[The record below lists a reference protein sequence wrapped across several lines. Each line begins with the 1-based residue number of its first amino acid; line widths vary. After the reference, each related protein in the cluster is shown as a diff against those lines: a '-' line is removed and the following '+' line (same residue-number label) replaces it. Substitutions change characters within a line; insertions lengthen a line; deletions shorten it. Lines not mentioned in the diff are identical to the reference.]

1 MQKRVSAEATVA
13 GVNGDLFSWTD
24 GHPTGALIRGGILD
38 SGPVDFRSSVG
49 VDTDGVLHVERVR
62 LAGTWQGSGQR
73 RILGINEVPRANRT
87 TLYTRAWGA
96 RTPAE
101 NGGAQAIIQP
111 FPATKPNTPLTG
123 VVTQYVTGGNQPIPP
138 DGAVLVARGAQA
150 GFLSAE
156 APIGANLTVLLTLTP
171 PWANVLEAV
180 GGGPIVVREGKPVY
194 RSLEG
199 FTTDQL
205 AYRHPRTGVGQ
216 TADGRILLVAVDG
229 RQPGYSTGL
238 TNFELALT
246 MMRLGCVTASALDAG
261 GSTTMAFDGKLLN
274 RPSDPGGERAGRR
287 GTHALLLR
295 RLRAGPTCPRPV
307 AERRRCRR
315 RADLRLQAR
324 APRDRDGDADRPRG
338 DRHPAG
344 LGLARARHLQVQLD
358 GEGQPEGA
366 WTFRAVAD
374 DDLGRHSI
382 ADRQFGLNNTL
393 GFVTASSEPPSC
405 HGEVQARP
413 ACAGCAAHRDARRR
427 HREDPRHPKLL
438 RRRRDDLVAWPTR
451 PLRLQRHRHERGRS
465 GGAHRSFPAPPASL
479 RRVPVAG
486 VTSSLTSLIGNHG
499 LYAVFFLMAID
510 AVFPAASELVMVY
523 AGALA
528 AGAFSGQHV
537 DLFGARIS
545 SHAWAYV
552 AMALA
557 GTLGYFVGALVGWAI
572 GRYGGRPLLE
582 RHGRWFHLDER
593 QARACRALVR
603 PLGRPRG
610 PDRPGHARV
619 RSFISIPAGIFRMP
633 FLRYTRV
640 DADRVG
646 GLGLCACRS
655 RVWARQQLRALSPR
669 LPLRRTTPWPRR
681 SWRWRRI

>member
-1 MQKRVSAEATVA
+1 VVRRAVIFALFAGLFVAPEAFPTVPIRGQTLAPGVVYSRQVEFTAHGPVVIHVISAPKPTGLYALKPVLSNNTILGRERVTSMQKRVSGEATVA

-38 SGPVDFRSSVG
+38 SGPVDFRSSIG

-73 RILGINEVPRANRT
+73 RILGINEMPRANRT

-96 RTPAE
+96 RTPVE
-101 NGGAQAIIQP
+101 NSGAQAIIQP
-111 FPATKPNTPLTG
+111 FPATKPNAPLTG

-156 APIGANLTVLLTLTP
+156 APVGANVTVLLTLTP

-274 RPSDPGGERAGRR
+274 RPSDPGGER
-287 GTHALLLR
+287 
-295 RLRAGPTCPRPV
+295 PV
-307 AERRRCRR
+307 AEALTVFYYGVYAPALPARVLSPN
-315 RADLRLQAR
+315 ADGVDDTQTFAYKLVRPSTITATLTGPGGVVVPLDSGSR
-324 APRDRDGDADRPRG
+324 APGSYKFSWT
-338 DRHPAG
+338 
-344 LGLARARHLQVQLD
+344 

-366 WTFRAVAD
+366 WTFRTVAD

-393 GFVTASSEPPSC
+393 GFVTASASHRRVTAAFKLAQP
-405 HGEVQARP
+405 ARV
-413 ACAGCAAHRDARRR
+413 A
-427 HREDPRHPKLL
+427 L
-438 RRRRDDLVAWPTR
+438 RIETP
-451 PLRLQRHRHERGRS
+451 
-465 GGAHRSFPAPPASL
+465 GGGIVKTLATRSFPAGDGTISWRGRPGSYVFSATATNEVGAVELTAPFRL
-479 RRVPVAG
+479 RR
-486 VTSSLTSLIGNHG
+486 
-499 LYAVFFLMAID
+499 
-510 AVFPAASELVMVY
+510 
-523 AGALA
+523 
-528 AGAFSGQHV
+528 
-537 DLFGARIS
+537 
-545 SHAWAYV
+545 
-552 AMALA
+552 
-557 GTLGYFVGALVGWAI
+557 
-572 GRYGGRPLLE
+572 
-582 RHGRWFHLDER
+582 
-593 QARACRALVR
+593 
-603 PLGRPRG
+603 
-610 PDRPGHARV
+610 
-619 RSFISIPAGIFRMP
+619 
-633 FLRYTRV
+633 
-640 DADRVG
+640 
-646 GLGLCACRS
+646 
-655 RVWARQQLRALSPR
+655 
-669 LPLRRTTPWPRR
+669 
-681 SWRWRRI
+681 